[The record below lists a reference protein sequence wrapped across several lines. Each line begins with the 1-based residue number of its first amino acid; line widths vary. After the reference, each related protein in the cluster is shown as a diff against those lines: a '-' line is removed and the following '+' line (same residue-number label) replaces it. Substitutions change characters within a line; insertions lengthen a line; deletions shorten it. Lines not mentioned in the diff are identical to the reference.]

1 MNQIN
6 IQYIQKMM
14 AETFQEILTVLTND
28 WWKGIILLGCAM
40 AGIYYEI
47 E

>member
-1 MNQIN
+1 MIQIN

-28 WWKGIILLGCAM
+28 WWRGIAQLGCAM
-40 AGIYYEI
+40 AGIYYET